1 MLYKD
6 FIVDLYK
13 NPVNKR
19 EIADANIKSSG
30 ANVTCGDRLRI
41 YAKTDKKGVI
51 KDISFEGDGCAIS
64 VAAAC
69 LLTEKAK
76 GKTLTQIQKWNA
88 DTINKWLGTE
98 LTPSRVKCGM
108 LALETLKSFTNKT
121 NQQEQT

>member
-13 NPVNKR
+13 NPINKR
-19 EIADANIKSSG
+19 RIADANIKSSG
-30 ANVTCGDRLRI
+30 ANITCGDHFRI
-41 YAKTDKKGVI
+41 YAKTDKKGRI
-51 KDISFEGDGCAIS
+51 TDISFEGEGCAIS

-76 GKTLTQIQKWNA
+76 GKTLKEILKWNA

-108 LALETLKSFTNKT
+108 LALETLQMVEKT
-121 NQQEQT
+121 K